1 MLTRCA
7 MAAALALSACTPM
20 PPQVTHAPQ
29 PAPRASAVAL
39 PEGLIADQVRLFQ
52 VSYPLLRAA
61 RDLCAKSTTHGMG
74 LFALN
79 RHAMGNLSNA
89 AWRYGI
95 GDELK
100 VLAAIPDG
108 PAYKAGLTAGDVLL
122 AINSEQAPATA
133 AATRA
138 FSLKM
143 AQLSRSGAP
152 LRVAARRGD
161 ETVMATVQPE
171 TLCGYQVRV
180 AELGQVNARADGR
193 GSIYI
198 TRGMLHF
205 ARTDP
210 ELALVVAHE
219 IAHNAMGHQAA
230 KAQLMRSLAATGT
243 RPPGASVNGMTPAVS
258 QGIEMEADRL
268 GLYIVARAGMDIE
281 GAPEFLERLAAD
293 PQTSAASQAQT
304 HPSSSARIAA
314 VRKTIAEIEGKRAAS
329 MPLVP

>member
-1 MLTRCA
+1 MLARYA
-7 MAAALALSACTPM
+7 MAAALAVSACAPA
-20 PPQVTHAPQ
+20 PPRMAQAPQ

-61 RDLCAKSTTHGMG
+61 RDLCTKSATHGMG

-79 RHAMGNLSNA
+79 RYAMGNLSNA

-100 VLAAIPDG
+100 VLAAVPDG

-122 AINSEQAPATA
+122 AINGEHAPATA
-133 AATRA
+133 AATRV

-143 AQLSRSGAP
+143 AHLARTGGP
-152 LRVAARRGD
+152 LQVSARRGS
-161 ETVMATVQPE
+161 ETVTATVQPE
-171 TLCGYQVRV
+171 MLCGYSVQV
-180 AELGQVNARADGR
+180 AEVPQVNARADGR
-193 GSIYI
+193 GSIYL
-198 TRGMLHF
+198 TRGMLRF

-219 IAHNAMGHQAA
+219 IAHNAMGHLDART
-230 KAQLMRSLAATGT
+230 QLMRSLAAAET
-243 RPPGASVNGMTPAVS
+243 RGAVANGMTPAFS
-258 QGIEMEADRL
+258 QGLEMEADHL
-268 GLYIVARAGMDIE
+268 GLYIMARAGMDID
-281 GAPEFLERLAAD
+281 GAPEFLKRLAAD
-293 PQTSAASQAQT
+293 PVTGDAALQVQT
-304 HPSSSARIAA
+304 HPPSNARIAA
-314 VRKTIAEIEGKRAAS
+314 VRKTIVEIERKRAAG